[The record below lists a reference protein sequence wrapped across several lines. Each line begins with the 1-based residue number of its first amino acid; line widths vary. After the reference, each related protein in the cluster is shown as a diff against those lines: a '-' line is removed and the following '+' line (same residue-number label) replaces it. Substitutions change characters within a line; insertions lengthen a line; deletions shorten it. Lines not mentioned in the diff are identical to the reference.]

1 MVKGIKKLDTKV
13 NAENQGSLKKVSDQ
27 PKKEIKI
34 DVKKSVSL
42 PVYVAVSN
50 IKEDGKKIKVG
61 DTYNGKN
68 VEKLLASGSIVKK

>member
-1 MVKGIKKLDTKV
+1 MVKGVKKLDTKV
-13 NAENQGSLKKVSDQ
+13 NAENQEPVKKASDQ